1 MTFLEQLLIGL
12 ETRPWDILYRAI
24 LGFVTL
30 AVFARWQAGWR
41 PEWLLG
47 ALLLAVLLALRVLPA
62 VARKLLP
69 FSQATQQIWAARRQ
83 LAKRYDSYQWQK
95 LWAFGAGLAAYILIS
110 QQFSSSRMLI
120 SGACTA
126 GGLAGAMRW
135 HVLAK
140 QMEAARVPRTK

>member
-1 MTFLEQLLIGL
+1 MTFIEQLLIGL
-12 ETRPWDILYRAI
+12 ETSPWRILYRVI

-30 AVFARWQAGWR
+30 AIFARWQAGWR

-47 ALLLAVLLALRVLPA
+47 ALLLAILLALRVVPA
-62 VARKLLP
+62 VVRKLLP
-69 FSQATQQIWAARRQ
+69 FSQATQQIWAKHRR

-120 SGACTA
+120 SGACLA
-126 GGLAGAMRW
+126 GGFVGAIRW
-135 HVLAK
+135 HAVTK
-140 QMEAARVPRTK
+140 QMEAVRVPRTK